1 MIEKKIAVRQFIVL
15 SEILYR
21 VNPLQHLTL
30 VFRKLYGGFVLSN
43 VGDFNLPS
51 NNQIAVGDGS
61 FDKLHSL
68 SNEYHALL

>member
-1 MIEKKIAVRQFIVL
+1 MVEQKISVRKSIVL
-15 SEILYR
+15 SEILHR

-30 VFRKLYGGFVLSN
+30 VFRTFYGGLVLSN

-51 NNQIAVGDGS
+51 NNQLAVVDGS

>member
-1 MIEKKIAVRQFIVL
+1 MVL

-30 VFRKLYGGFVLSN
+30 VFITFYGGLVLSN
-43 VGDFNLPS
+43 IGGFNLPS